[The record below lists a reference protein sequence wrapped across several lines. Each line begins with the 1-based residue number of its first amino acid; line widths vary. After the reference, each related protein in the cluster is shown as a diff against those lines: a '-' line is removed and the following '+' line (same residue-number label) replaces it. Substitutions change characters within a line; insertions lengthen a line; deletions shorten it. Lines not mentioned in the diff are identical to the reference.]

1 MDGTIAGFV
10 RELIRTA
17 PGPPKSVQ
25 LELDTE
31 DIHGTFEALLMIMTE
46 LLKTWYAPPISIGTI
61 SEEHLALMIG
71 YYSSFG
77 FRFDLQVE
85 DTPLVLRINNKM
97 YLQQTRL
104 DTMKFQMANAG
115 KLYTVRFLV
124 L

>member
-1 MDGTIAGFV
+1 MDGSIAGFV
-10 RELIRTA
+10 RELLRTT
-17 PGPPKSVQ
+17 PGPQKSVQ

-31 DIHGTFEALLMIMTE
+31 DIHGIFEALLMIMTE

-71 YYSSFG
+71 YYASFG
-77 FRFDLQVE
+77 FGFDLHVD

-104 DTMKFQMANAG
+104 DAMKFQMAHAG